1 MASIHEIKNVK
12 KSSDTAPLM
21 NIKNTYFT
29 VVLARTLGQRKKE
42 KKDFMNKN
50 SLNCSKLAIKKA
62 QKIGLFTV
70 HQNCFYV
77 LTNPR
82 LYWGEGCGGGGGV

>member
-12 KSSDTAPLM
+12 KSRDTAPLM

-50 SLNCSKLAIKKA
+50 SLNCSKLAI
-62 QKIGLFTV
+62 
-70 HQNCFYV
+70 
-77 LTNPR
+77 
-82 LYWGEGCGGGGGV
+82 